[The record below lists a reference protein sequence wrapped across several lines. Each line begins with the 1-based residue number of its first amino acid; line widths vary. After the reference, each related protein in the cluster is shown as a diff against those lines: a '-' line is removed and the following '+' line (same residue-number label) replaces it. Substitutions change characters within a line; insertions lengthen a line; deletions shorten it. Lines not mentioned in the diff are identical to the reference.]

1 MKPRTKFLLS
11 LTIIG
16 SLCGGAVVHTTSFPK
31 RAGSGVAAEKT
42 PEREALADALREH
55 MRHQTVGI
63 GQRQAVRDGASWALI
78 DFITSEC
85 RDAGFEPEVHEYQ
98 ADGRTHQNIIAEK
111 PGRTNDILLIG
122 AHYDAYGRSPSA
134 AASASGIAALIEVL
148 KRVSDTPTDRTL
160 RFAFF
165 STNEAPYRGTVDMGS
180 RQYAKLC
187 KERNDPLREVLIL
200 DSFAHFSSQTV
211 AQNFY
216 FPWNLVFPKTG
227 DFVAVVGDIGQ
238 RKLVERTLAAWS
250 RASDVPARGLAIAS
264 WLARIRG
271 GDQDAFTAEGFHAV
285 LLTDTGVNRFE
296 DIRSRSD
303 TYDRVDYHGFACAV
317 EGLGE
322 TVLELAGR

>member
-11 LTIIG
+11 LTIFG
-16 SLCGGAVVHTTSFPK
+16 GLCGAAVVHTTSFPK
-31 RAGSGVAAEKT
+31 RGVPGTPVEAT
-42 PEREALADALREH
+42 PEREALAEVLREH
-55 MRHQTVGI
+55 LRVQTVGI
-63 GQRQAVRDGASWALI
+63 GQRQAARDGASWALV
-78 DFITSEC
+78 DFITAQC
-85 RDAGFEPEVHEYQ
+85 YDAGFEPEVHEYT
-98 ADGRTHQNIIAEK
+98 ADDRTHQNIIAEK
-111 PGRTNDILLIG
+111 PGRTSDILLIG

-134 AASASGIAALIEVL
+134 AASASGTAALIEVL

-165 STNEAPYRGTVDMGS
+165 STGEAPYRGTEDMGS

-200 DSFAHFSSQTV
+200 DSFAHFSSQSV
-211 AQNFY
+211 AQSFY

-227 DFVAVVGDIGQ
+227 DFVVVVGDVDQ
-238 RKLVERTLAAWS
+238 RKLVNHTLAAWS

-271 GDQDAFTAEGFHAV
+271 GDQDSFTAEGFPAV

-303 TYDRVDYHGFACAV
+303 TFDRVDYLGFARAV
-317 EGLGE
+317 EALGA

>member
-1 MKPRTKFLLS
+1 MKSRTKLLLS
-11 LTIIG
+11 LTTFAG
-16 SLCGGAVVHTTSFPK
+16 LCGGAVVHTTSFPK
-31 RAGSGVAAEKT
+31 RGVPGTPVELT
-42 PEREALADALREH
+42 PERELLAEALREH
-55 MRHQTVGI
+55 LRYQTVGI
-63 GQRQAVRDGASWALI
+63 GQRQAARDGASWALI

-85 RDAGFEPEVHEYQ
+85 LNAGFEPEVLDYT
-98 ADGRTHQNIIAEK
+98 ADGRIHQNIIAEK
-111 PGRTNDILLIG
+111 PGRTSDILLIG

-134 AASASGIAALIEVL
+134 AASASGPAALIEVL

-165 STNEAPYRGTVDMGS
+165 STGEAPYRGTEAMGS

-200 DSFAHFSSQTV
+200 DSFAHFSSQTTP
-211 AQNFY
+211 QNFY
-216 FPWNLVFPKTG
+216 FPWSLAFPKTG
-227 DFVAVVGDIGQ
+227 DFVAVVGDVGQ
-238 RKLVERTLAAWS
+238 RSLVEQTLAAWS

-271 GDQDAFTAEGFHAV
+271 GDQDAFSAEGFRAV

-303 TYDRVDYHGFACAV
+303 TFDRIDYLAYAAAV
-317 EGLGE
+317 EGLAA
-322 TVLELAGR
+322 TVMELAGR